1 MLVVTNNPKVLENVN
16 DIEVNMLEDTYVGTL
31 KKCRDLIH
39 KGYELLSHPLYGSVK
54 PNETPYRTVI
64 MKKGKSLDTNS
75 LNLIEEAIETAT
87 KFENNKATPQWTE
100 RVLDDFRVIDFDIF
114 RNTIQRMIYV

>member
-1 MLVVTNNPKVLENVN
+1 MLIVTNNPKIVENVS
-16 DIEVNMLEDTYVGTL
+16 DREVAMLDETYVGTL

-39 KGYELLSHPLYGSVK
+39 EGYELLSHPLYGSVK

-87 KFENNKATPQWTE
+87 KFEKNKATPQWTE

>member
-1 MLVVTNNPKVLENVN
+1 MLIVTNNPKVLENVN

-39 KGYELLSHPLYGSVK
+39 KGYELLSQPLYGSVK

-64 MKKGKSLDTNS
+64 MKN
-75 LNLIEEAIETAT
+75 II
-87 KFENNKATPQWTE
+87 FQKAT
-100 RVLDDFRVIDFDIF
+100 
-114 RNTIQRMIYV
+114 